1 MKRIIMT
8 NDVAFEQSNTG
19 ANEESLRMVS
29 ASPVGNEYTAGLPA
43 DDAELLQR
51 AAARAAGV

>member
-1 MKRIIMT
+1 MT
-8 NDVAFEQSNTG
+8 HPSPAGSYLAACVHFATLFG
-19 ANEESLRMVS
+19 